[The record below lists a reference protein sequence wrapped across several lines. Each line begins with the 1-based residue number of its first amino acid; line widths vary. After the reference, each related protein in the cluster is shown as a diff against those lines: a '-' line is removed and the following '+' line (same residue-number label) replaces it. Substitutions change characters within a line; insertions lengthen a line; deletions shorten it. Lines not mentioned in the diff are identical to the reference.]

1 MNVLRSLAVTGIL
14 FCGIANGGQVKV
26 FDHWGPEFKIAFD
39 FKLLQ
44 ALETNK
50 P

>member
-1 MNVLRSLAVTGIL
+1 MNVLRLLAAIVIL
-14 FCGIANGGQVKV
+14 FCGISSGGQVKV

-44 ALETNK
+44 ALESNK